1 MSDMTDGEH
10 ALSAALSCVQGLREE
25 NDSLRAQVARWGA
38 CADQLA
44 VALSGEIITRSM
56 KPDTDG
62 YSERKARAMRAIETY
77 LEMANKRASTR

>member
-10 ALSAALSCVQGLREE
+10 ALSSALSCVQGLRDE
-25 NDSLRAQVARWGA
+25 NASLRAQVARWGA
-38 CADQLA
+38 CADTLA

-62 YSERKARAMRAIETY
+62 YSERKARAMKAIETY
-77 LEMANKRASTR
+77 LEAADERARAR